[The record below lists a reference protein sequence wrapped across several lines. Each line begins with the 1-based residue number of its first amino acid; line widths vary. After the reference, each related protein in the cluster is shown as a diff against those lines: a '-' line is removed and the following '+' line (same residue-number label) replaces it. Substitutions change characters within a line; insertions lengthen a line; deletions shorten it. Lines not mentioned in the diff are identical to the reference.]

1 MLKVKPI
8 PRSNSK
14 KSREKPPGY
23 DSNAT
28 RLLAHSVLHASPR
41 AVQAARVS
49 AELKLTA
56 KQGRPST
63 VAEIQDRYNFTED
76 AAKKFLQAVARE
88 KRKKAPATSDN
99 ITTSGRVPE
108 PEIRAAQATPAIE
121 RKQAAEVFNLEKT
134 LLKQNSCLTAELAGI
149 LASIRSRFET
159 EIRTKGEQTAVKEG
173 FLYLIT
179 HPCFDGWLKAGMT
192 IDFEMRLAT
201 YNVADPLSRFEFAAI
216 KWVADRRQAERK
228 LLARL
233 SDIAIDVRGEW
244 FRLDLGTAKAFFDLV
259 GA

>member
-1 MLKVKPI
+1 MKAKQN

-28 RLLAHSVLHASPR
+28 RVLAHSILHASPR
-41 AVQAARVS
+41 AVQAARVA
-49 AELKLTA
+49 AEQEIFN

-63 VAEIQDRYNFTED
+63 VAEIQDRYNFTEE
-76 AAKKFLQAVARE
+76 AAKKFLQAVARA
-88 KRKKAPATSDN
+88 KRKKNATAVDRLTASARAP
-99 ITTSGRVPE
+99 E
-108 PEIRAAQATPAIE
+108 LEIREAHATPASE
-121 RKQAAEVFNLEKT
+121 RHQAADGVNLEKT
-134 LLKQNSCLTAELAGI
+134 LLTQNACLTAELAGI
-149 LASIRSRFET
+149 LASIRNRFET

-201 YNVADPLSRFEFAAI
+201 YNVADPLSRFKFSAI
-216 KWVADRRQAERK
+216 KWVDDRRQAEIK

-233 SDIAIDVRGEW
+233 SDIAIEVRGEW
-244 FRLDLGTAKAFFDLV
+244 FRLDLGTAKAFFDWV
-259 GA
+259 

>member
-1 MLKVKPI
+1 MLKAKPS

-28 RLLAHSVLHASPR
+28 RVLAHSILHASPR
-41 AVQAARVS
+41 AVQAARVA
-49 AELKLTA
+49 AEQEIFN

-63 VAEIQDRYNFTED
+63 VAEIQDRYNFTEE
-76 AAKKFLQAVARE
+76 AAKKFLQAVARA
-88 KRKKAPATSDN
+88 KRKKA
-99 ITTSGRVPE
+99 
-108 PEIRAAQATPAIE
+108 TPASE
-121 RKQAAEVFNLEKT
+121 RHQAADGVNLEKT
-134 LLKQNSCLTAELAGI
+134 LLKQNACLTAELAGV
-149 LASIRSRFET
+149 LASIRNRFET

-201 YNVADPLSRFEFAAI
+201 YNVADPLSRFKFSAI
-216 KWVADRRQAERK
+216 KWVADRRQAEIK

-233 SDIAIDVRGEW
+233 SDIAIEVRGEW
-244 FRLDLGTAKAFFDLV
+244 FRLDLGTAKAFFDL
-259 GA
+259 G